1 MIITDNDDTLDLFV
15 EVEKWYEYSYTNN
28 GDWIS
33 AFTRKNMDGTLQE
46 LDDYIFIET
55 DNTSLDNISTSSEI
69 TNKTNST
76 RCLMDDFEVNIHAFH
91 LDDLHMCS
99 TPMSIKDHI
108 IEELRSNSQPVEEYG
123 ILPNTV
129 HQETISDLDAYTSYS
144 SGSVESLTLT
154 KPRKGENVPELEYTS
169 CSSLGD
175 VDSHRSPTSYM
186 KYSPPNPNEYPFI
199 DPTSKYRKKS
209 SLQLENKH
217 LLHIPLSLSHFEM
230 NI

>member
-1 MIITDNDDTLDLFV
+1 MILTEHNDTLDLFV
-15 EVEKWYEYSYTNN
+15 EVEKWYEDSYTND
-28 GDWIS
+28 DWIS

-55 DNTSLDNISTSSEI
+55 ANTSLDNISTSSEI
-69 TNKTNST
+69 TNKTDST
-76 RCLMDDFEVNIHAFH
+76 RCLMDDFEVNTHAFH
-91 LDDLHMCS
+91 LDALHMYS
-99 TPMSIKDHI
+99 TPKSIKNHI
-108 IEELRSNSQPVEEYG
+108 IGELRSNSQPIEEYG

-129 HQETISDLDAYTSYS
+129 HQEIISDLDAYTSYS

-169 CSSLGD
+169 CSSLD
-175 VDSHRSPTSYM
+175 NVDSHRSPTSYIE
-186 KYSPPNPNEYPFI
+186 YSPPNPNEYPFI

-217 LLHIPLSLSHFEM
+217 ILHIPLSLSHFEM
-230 NI
+230 II